1 MNHLG
6 TQLIYTDRLRL
17 RPYRRGDEYQMYRNF
32 LGDPLVTRYVTWET
46 YQNAG
51 VARELLHLHLFQYER
66 NPRKYY
72 EWAIEADGELIGS
85 VDAFDIKEEIGA
97 CEIGCVVGSE
107 YWGRGIATEALS
119 AVIFF
124 LFEEVG
130 FHRISATHHE
140 ENIAAGII
148 LENVGMRREGR
159 LRSAVRNKD
168 GTLSD
173 LICYAVLREDLY
185 G

>member
-1 MNHLG
+1 M
-6 TQLIYTDRLRL
+6 
-17 RPYRRGDEYQMYRNF
+17 
-32 LGDPLVTRYVTWET
+32 
-46 YQNAG
+46 
-51 VARELLHLHLFQYER
+51 
-66 NPRKYY
+66 
-72 EWAIEADGELIGS
+72 
-85 VDAFDIKEEIGA
+85 
-97 CEIGCVVGSE
+97 
-107 YWGRGIATEALS
+107 
-119 AVIFF
+119 IFF